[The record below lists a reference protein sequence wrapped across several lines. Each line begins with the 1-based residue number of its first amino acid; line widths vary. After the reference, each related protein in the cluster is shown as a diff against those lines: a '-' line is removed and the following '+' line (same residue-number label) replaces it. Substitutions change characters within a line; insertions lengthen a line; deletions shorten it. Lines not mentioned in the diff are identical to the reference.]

1 MKKVNN
7 MFDWC
12 AICAYIV
19 WPIIELLLLITFPR
33 LMLSLIIA
41 AGITLYIMIKR
52 ESITEGDQL

>member
-1 MKKVNN
+1 

-33 LMLSLIIA
+33 LMLSIIIA

>member
-7 MFDWC
+7 MFDWY

-19 WPIIELLLLITFPR
+19 WPILEAILIITFPR
-33 LMLSLIIA
+33 IMLSIIIA
-41 AGITLYIMIKR
+41 AIITVYIMIKR